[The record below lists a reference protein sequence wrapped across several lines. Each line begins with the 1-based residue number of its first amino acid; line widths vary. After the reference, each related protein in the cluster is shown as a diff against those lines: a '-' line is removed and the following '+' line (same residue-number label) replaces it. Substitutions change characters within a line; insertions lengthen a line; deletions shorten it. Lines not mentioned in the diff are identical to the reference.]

1 MYIPLINKISINNN
15 LVNSNNKQRMIPIEL
30 KQFYDHPFDK
40 HNLKIQTYED
50 DDRRIKGEIINLYLQ
65 FSL

>member
-1 MYIPLINKISINNN
+1 
-15 LVNSNNKQRMIPIEL
+15 MIPIEL

-50 DDRRIKGEIINLYLQ
+50 DDRRIKGEIINLYLN